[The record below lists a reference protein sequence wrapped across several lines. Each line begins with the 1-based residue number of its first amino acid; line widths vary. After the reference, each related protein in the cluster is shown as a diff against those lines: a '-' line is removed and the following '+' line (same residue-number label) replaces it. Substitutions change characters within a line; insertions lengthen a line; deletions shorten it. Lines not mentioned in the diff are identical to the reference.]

1 MKALSHEKQ
10 NEVRTEKDNEGII
23 LRHQCYLKQRLKEL
37 NAEAMRMRHEQELVS
52 QIGYILVK

>member
-10 NEVRTEKDNEGII
+10 NELRTEKDNEGII
-23 LRHQCYLKQRLKEL
+23 LRHQCDLKQRLKEL

-52 QIGYILVK
+52 